1 MKSDLKLKF
10 IIRNIN
16 VLIMALH
23 REWYHFF
30 GAFNKFI
37 GAFMKQWAFVM
48 DFKMKHSWNGEIVM
62 EWCVMDIN
70 LLHNEKST
78 LQIVVNPISRRS
90 PSHDSSEN
98 ISLFIAY

>member
-1 MKSDLKLKF
+1 
-10 IIRNIN
+10 
-16 VLIMALH
+16 
-23 REWYHFF
+23 
-30 GAFNKFI
+30 
-37 GAFMKQWAFVM
+37 
-48 DFKMKHSWNGEIVM
+48 M